1 MPKNLK
7 RIDGWAFL
15 GCTTLSS
22 VAFPPSLEF
31 IGAKAFCNC
40 KSLLSVE
47 FPLRSNIETGMICFG
62 GSQSLVNM
70 SVSRPTKGSIFFGS
84 GISRDKRDFLQDR
97 FSSHPVHSLCYNSA
111 LATRDQMIRIL
122 DDTSVNRLDD
132 SSLKD
137 AFEMTPF
144 HILASSASLN
154 PDILECLLDRY
165 PMNVLGYKDCFGN
178 TMMDY
183 LLKHTSP
190 RAVPLLRMLLKLS
203 VVNTV
208 STWHPQGQWG
218 NDLLMLV
225 ESIPLDSDMDGR
237 RQCAKDFSG
246 HVGYC
251 IRMEMTSLLELAIW
265 KTKMQSMKVL
275 EKSNSEDDAVTK
287 VSCRYQSGT
296 GVVIENVFRYL
307 LEGKSTSE
315 TALSLFPL
323 MCSST
328 NEES

>member
-1 MPKNLK
+1 M
-7 RIDGWAFL
+7 
-15 GCTTLSS
+15 GCTALSS
-22 VAFPPSLEF
+22 IELPGSLEF
-31 IGAKAFCNC
+31 VGAKAFYNC

-47 FPLRSNIETGMICFG
+47 FPSIGNMQIPIGCFG
-62 GSQSLVNM
+62 RCLSLVN
-70 SVSRPTKGSIFFGS
+70 VSIPSPGNGCIVLGG
-84 GISRDKRDFLQDR
+84 GIPRNKEGCLQDR
-97 FSSHPVHSLCYNSA
+97 FFIHPVHSLCYNSA

-122 DDTSVNRLDD
+122 DDSSDNILDD

-190 RAVPLLRMLLKLS
+190 RAVPLLRMLLKLG

-218 NDLLMLV
+218 NDLSMLV
-225 ESIPLDSDMDGR
+225 ESIPLNSDTATR
-237 RQCAKDFSG
+237 RQCVKDF
-246 HVGYC
+246 VGLVGNC
-251 IRMEMTSLLELAIW
+251 IRMELSSLLELSVW
-265 KTKMQSMKVL
+265 KMKIN
-275 EKSNSEDDAVTK
+275 EARGKETSSTK
-287 VSCRYQSGT
+287 VADDIDRDFYRYQGD
-296 GVVIENVFRYL
+296 GAGIVIQNVIEYL
-307 LEGKSTSE
+307 WEGEESISE
-315 TALSLFPL
+315 TAVSRFPLL
-323 MCSST
+323 MCSSMS
-328 NEES
+328 EGR